1 MENNPYLLNNFKL
14 SQTPGDGNEISG
26 FSSLF
31 LFPEKPMF
39 LTPRA
44 INCIQNTIS
53 PEGKYNAMKAIQNP
67 RSLKEAVYRRLKEN
81 IVRGRIPAGTKLAE
95 IQLARKL
102 GVSRTPLREAI
113 NRLEQD
119 GFVNIIPRRGAF
131 VKKHSLQE
139 ILENLVLR
147 EVLEGLAGRLAAC
160 HATPDMIRRM
170 KACFRGFSERNV
182 ERSIASYAHQN
193 IRFHNLIIEASQ
205 NQKLIA
211 IIRNLFD
218 QMDMVRLHTIV
229 LPGRARKSLDE
240 HWAIIRCIEKEQAQK
255 AENELR
261 THIADLRRAVLKL
274 PEFKMNGECGI
285 RNSE

>member
-1 MENNPYLLNNFKL
+1 
-14 SQTPGDGNEISG
+14 
-26 FSSLF
+26 
-31 LFPEKPMF
+31 
-39 LTPRA
+39 
-44 INCIQNTIS
+44 
-53 PEGKYNAMKAIQNP
+53 MKAIPNP
-67 RSLKEAVYRRLKEN
+67 RNLKEAVYQRLKEN
-81 IVRGRIPAGTKLAE
+81 IVRGKIPAGVKLAE
-95 IQLARKL
+95 IQLAQKL

-119 GFVNIIPRRGAF
+119 GFVEIIPRRGAF
-131 VKKHSLQE
+131 VKKHSLQG

-147 EVLEGLAGRLAAC
+147 EVLEGLAGRLAAR
-160 HATPDMIRRM
+160 HATPEMIRRM
-170 KACFRGFSERNV
+170 NDCFQGFSVRNV
-182 ERSIASYAHQN
+182 EKSISSYAHQN

-240 HWAIIRCIEKEQAQK
+240 HWAMIRYIEEGKAQK

-261 THIADLRRAVLKL
+261 AHIADLRRAVLKL
-274 PEFKMNGECGI
+274 PEFQL
-285 RNSE
+285 NSERATRNAE